1 MTKIQI
7 DDTGSGTWWLYGAGS
22 EWKLYCGCEDF
33 DEEVVLCGNDRLSG
47 VKEASWYAKVMEV
60 LNDIDCY
67 DEYPED
73 VESVIR
79 ARMEELYDACVRV
92 EDIVVDF
99 ARLLFPDDTFRSG
112 TITGYSQ
119 GDWQNYIVRG
129 DVNID
134 LVEALY
140 FGKVSEVFVENGDDE
155 FSDII
160 THDELWEAERGD
172 LTKYM
177 RERYDIPEAEEL
189 RIYKA
194 DGVVTTPNWEEV
206 C

>member
-1 MTKIQI
+1 MTNIRI
-7 DDTGSGTWWLYGAGS
+7 DNTGDGTWWLYGIRY
-22 EWKLYCGCEDF
+22 EWKSYCGCEDF
-33 DEEVVLCGNDRLSG
+33 DEEVVLYGNDRLSG
-47 VKEASWYAKVMEV
+47 VKEASWYTKVMEI

-73 VESVIR
+73 VKSVIR

-92 EDIVVDF
+92 EDIIVDF

-119 GDWQNYIVRG
+119 GDWQNYIVKG

-140 FGKVSEVFVENGDDE
+140 FGKISEVFIENGDDE

-172 LTKYM
+172 LAKYM

-189 RIYKA
+189 KIYKA
-194 DGVVTTPNWEEV
+194 DGVVTIPNRKEV